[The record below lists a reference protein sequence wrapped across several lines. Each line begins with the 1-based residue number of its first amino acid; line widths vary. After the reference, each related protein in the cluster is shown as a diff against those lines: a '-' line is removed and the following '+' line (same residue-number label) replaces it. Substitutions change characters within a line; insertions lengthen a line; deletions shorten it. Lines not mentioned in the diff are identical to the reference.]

1 MPTLDEP
8 FEIAYWGITIKVTPV
23 INGSETSICITFD
36 FRAAANI
43 CRIANK
49 LGGRISIS
57 SKLYNKFS
65 VFSLNG
71 RFIKNRNLLKK
82 PLKRRILLRQE
93 NNVWKVFT
101 FLQRLIGR
109 IHKTNAIKKGC
120 WMEIHP
126 HYNPTSYEKP
136 SRK

>member
-57 SKLYNKFS
+57 SKLYNNFS

-71 RFIKNRNLLKK
+71 RFNKMPAISSTISMHYHYTSPLIMRANGFAVTKYSNKMLNLQFCNLFHESST
-82 PLKRRILLRQE
+82 LNYWL
-93 NNVWKVFT
+93 
-101 FLQRLIGR
+101 
-109 IHKTNAIKKGC
+109 
-120 WMEIHP
+120 
-126 HYNPTSYEKP
+126 
-136 SRK
+136 